1 MQCSKALK
9 QLLGCLT
16 SVAVI
21 TLQLLQ
27 TPMAMMNVSLLPLG
41 CWQLTTS
48 VRDDV
53 DNCRSLI
60 LLQHVP
66 RRWVCLS
73 QQAGDAEFPTGGQ
86 WSNYSI
92 IYEGP

>member
-1 MQCSKALK
+1 VFKGVKAAARLSDVRR
-9 QLLGCLT
+9 GDH
-16 SVAVI
+16 
-21 TLQLLQ
+21 
-27 TPMAMMNVSLLPLG
+27 TPAATDADGDDERVSILPLG